1 MLETGPAGI
10 MANLFLQNEEIVYI
24 DIVGDPI
31 FDLYDD
37 DGWIQYDDSEFYC
50 QEVDK
55 LSDEVIRQNVF
66 FLMDGSNLKQGK
78 SRFGSCGASWAFVKD
93 DPIGAFTHHRSEEME
108 SLTSILIILFKVE
121 QNLIFLF
128 GKYYQ

>member
-24 DIVGDPI
+24 DIVGNPI

-66 FLMDGSNLKQGK
+66 FL
-78 SRFGSCGASWAFVKD
+78 
-93 DPIGAFTHHRSEEME
+93 
-108 SLTSILIILFKVE
+108 II
-121 QNLIFLF
+121 
-128 GKYYQ
+128 